1 MPDKGSMVNIGVGKR
16 STGIS
21 GLDFQLGGGIMKGK
35 SILLCAGPL
44 SGAELIAEQFFR
56 SSEDVESSYIM
67 IDGPVSEGMTDASE
81 MSSEEISEAM
91 TGERIVI
98 DSISSV
104 IVKSGIDSAL
114 SIMKRASV
122 VNETNDVN
130 TLYIMYNDL
139 HSAYDEMRLIRNS
152 DIIISLNEFMHGNE
166 IERNLTINKIP
177 GADVPGRV
185 FPYNI
190 MENGIELSTTARVV

>member
-1 MPDKGSMVNIGVGKR
+1 MVNIGAGMR

-35 SILLCAGPL
+35 SILVRGSPV
-44 SGAELIAEQFFR
+44 SGAELIADQFFR
-56 SSEDVESSYIM
+56 SSEDVKGSYLM
-67 IDGPVSEGMTDASE
+67 IDGVVAEGMTDASD
-81 MSSEEISEAM
+81 MTPEEISDAM
-91 TGERIVI
+91 DGERIVI

-104 IVKSGIDSAL
+104 IVKSGIESAL
-114 SIMKRASV
+114 SIMKGASAISGS
-122 VNETNDVN
+122 EDVN
-130 TLYIMYNDL
+130 TLYLMYNNL
-139 HSAYDEMRLIRNS
+139 HSPYDEVRLIRSS
-152 DIIISLNEFMHGNE
+152 DIVISLNEFMHGNE

-190 MENGIELSTTARVV
+190 KEDGIELSTTARVV